1 MKLLVTGA
9 RGGLGRAFLAWLR
22 AGLGSHHD
30 VSAFG
35 HEELDIGDH
44 VAVMAA
50 VIETAP
56 EAIVNL
62 AAFTRVDE
70 CESDEGTAFHV
81 NALGPQSLALAA
93 REVGATLLHVST
105 DYVFDGEKDA
115 PYDELDEPSPISEY
129 GRSKLAG
136 ERLVREV
143 LLEHFVVRTGHL
155 FGSGT
160 DHLSRSIE
168 RLRRG
173 EAAGGLVDRVGTPT
187 SVAELATRLVPLLLS
202 RRFGTYHLT
211 GPDVASWFQV
221 LSRAKELGGLPGEV
235 ESQHA
240 EELGLPAPRPR
251 NAALRSLYSAAIG
264 IEPMPSLDLS
274 LKDLL
279 ERR

>member
-1 MKLLVTGA
+1 MRLLVTGA
-9 RGGLGRAFLAWLR
+9 RGGLGRAFV

-35 HEELDIGDH
+35 HEDLDIGDH
-44 VAVMAA
+44 AAVMAA
-50 VIETAP
+50 VFQTEP
-56 EAIVNL
+56 HAIVNL
-62 AAFTRVDE
+62 AAFTRVDD
-70 CESDEGTAFHV
+70 CEIDEATAFRA

-115 PYDELDEPSPISEY
+115 PYDELDEPRPISVY

-143 LLEHFVVRTGHL
+143 LLEHLVVRTGHL
-155 FGSGT
+155 FGSGA

-168 RLRRG
+168 RLRGG
-173 EAAGGLVDRVGTPT
+173 EPAGGLVDRVGTPT
-187 SVAELATRLVPLLLS
+187 SVTELAARLVPLLLT

-211 GPDVASWFQV
+211 GPDVASWFEV

-235 ESQHA
+235 AEQHA
-240 EELGLPAPRPR
+240 ADLGLPAPRPR
-251 NAALRSLYSAAIG
+251 NAALRSLYAAATG